1 MDRSIDGPKNFINSN
16 IIGTFNILE
25 ILRKQKIANVD
36 WYMNDKLTHQY
47 KDITIEH
54 ANNLWTT
61 AIKTGYEVA
70 F

>member
-1 MDRSIDGPKNFINSN
+1 MNLAKN
-16 IIGTFNILE
+16 NILQHE
-25 ILRKQKIANVD
+25 NGNSFAFQVLRNKNIANVD
-36 WYMNDKLTHQY
+36 WYMDDKLTHQY

-54 ANNLWTT
+54 ANNLWST

>member
-1 MDRSIDGPKNFINSN
+1 MSVAKN
-16 IIGTFNILE
+16 NILQHE
-25 ILRKQKIANVD
+25 NGNSFAFQILRKQKIANVD
-36 WYMNDKLTHQY
+36 WYMKNKLTHQY

-54 ANNLWTT
+54 ANNLWIT

>member
-1 MDRSIDGPKNFINSN
+1 MNIAKN
-16 IIGTFNILE
+16 NILQHE
-25 ILRKQKIANVD
+25 NGNSFAFQVLRNKKVANVD
-36 WYMNDKLTHQY
+36 WYMGNKLTHQY

-54 ANNLWTT
+54 ANNFWTT

>member
-1 MDRSIDGPKNFINSN
+1 MNIAKN
-16 IIGTFNILE
+16 NILQHKNGNSFAFQ
-25 ILRKQKIANVD
+25 ILRSKKIANVD
-36 WYMNDKLTHQY
+36 QYTDNKLTHEY

-54 ANNLWTT
+54 ANKLWAT